1 MFRHKDRSHHD
12 LQLRFWSRLIR
23 FCSTLA
29 RDVTG
34 TAESD
39 TPMEARWHRQLAEIP
54 QQQWDDL
61 VQAAGLPF
69 YRWQWL
75 EALER
80 SGSIVPDQGWQACH
94 LSLWRGERL
103 IGVAPLYLKGH
114 SYGEFVFDQS
124 FAQLAGQLG
133 LRYYPKLLGMSP
145 LSPILGYRFFLCP
158 EEDPASCT
166 ALMLELID
174 RFCERNQLLSCNF
187 LYVDPRWRAHA
198 EAAGCA
204 TWLHQQSLWSNPG
217 YSGFEDYLA
226 SFNANQRRNIRRER
240 KAVQKAGLTVTP
252 IAGEAITTALMQ
264 RMHGFYED
272 HCRRWG
278 MWGSKYLTAEFFSLA
293 AEHLRPHLVLFS
305 AHEQGQDPH
314 QPLAM
319 SLCVRDG
326 DQLWGR
332 YWGSTVEVDNL
343 HFEVCYYAPIE
354 WAITEGIR
362 QFDPGAGGSHKRRRG
377 FVARPHASLHRW
389 YQPQF
394 AGLIQRWLPLANEQQ
409 LEEVEAINAELPFSG
424 RQIPLDPQSPAS

>member
-1 MFRHKDRSHHD
+1 M
-12 LQLRFWSRLIR
+12 
-23 FCSTLA
+23 A
-29 RDVTG
+29 VTVP
-34 TAESD
+34 AESNAAL
-39 TPMEARWHRQLAEIP
+39 EARWHRQLAEIP
-54 QQQWDDL
+54 QLQWDGL
-61 VQAAGLPF
+61 VAAAGLPF
-69 YRWQWL
+69 YRWAWL

-94 LSLWRGERL
+94 LSLWQGEQL
-103 IGVAPLYLKGH
+103 VGVAPLYLKGH

-145 LSPILGYRFFLCP
+145 LSPVLGYRFFLHP
-158 EEDPASCT
+158 DHDPAHCT

-187 LYVDPRWRAHA
+187 LYVDPSWRVHA
-198 EAAGCA
+198 EAAGCRA
-204 TWLHQQSLWSNPG
+204 WLHQQSLWSNPG
-217 YSGFEDYLA
+217 YSNFEDYLA

-252 IAGEAITTALMQ
+252 IAAEAITPELLE

-272 HCRRWG
+272 HCSRWG
-278 MWGSKYLTAEFFSLA
+278 MWGSKYLTDDFFRLAEA
-293 AEHLRPHLVLFS
+293 LRSHLVLFS
-305 AHEQGQDPH
+305 AHPQGEDPH

-319 SLCVRDG
+319 SLCVREG
-326 DQLWGR
+326 DRLWGR
-332 YWGSTVEVDNL
+332 YWGSDVEVENL

-354 WAITEGIR
+354 WAIAEGIR
-362 QFDPGAGGSHKRRRG
+362 DFDPGAGGSHKRRRG

-389 YQPQF
+389 YEPQF
-394 AGLIQRWLPLANEQQ
+394 AGLIQRWLPLANAQQ

-424 RQIPLDPQSPAS
+424 RQIPLAANSPSA